1 MVKVLPIIVPNVCPL
16 TLCVSVMTLRSQL
29 IRVIKSYGDNTE
41 NKHYKENHLISF
53 TNSAYSLAEY
63 KNVNKTHSTIPYH
76 ANITHVNELT
86 HDHLVNIIL
95 LYKRL

>member
-16 TLCVSVMTLRSQL
+16 TLCVSVMTVRSQL

-41 NKHYKENHLISF
+41 NKNYKENNVISF
-53 TNSAYSLAEY
+53 INSAYSLAEY
-63 KNVNKTHSTIPYH
+63 KNVNKTHNTTPYH

-86 HDHLVNIIL
+86 YDHLVNIIS